1 MMFLLIYNDLVNN
14 KCSIINKSVNNLDDF
29 KKYCMQLFTLLN
41 KKHDSQLYYVE
52 DSHLFTINKKMNIV
66 NSGWFY
72 NSVSCKVTK
81 VCEIKLTPIHVEYT
95 NYINKLELSLDELI
109 NLNNLF
115 SNTLNNENVTE
126 FKTEGGTLDI
136 HDTHVLDHTHGVD
149 DVDMGN
155 CTDISDDCPD
165 NLINMIMDD
174 NIELTDESSVTS
186 ICSNNDHNDHKN
198 YNLDTSQTYK
208 RLFDEIN
215 PTKITYEYND
225 TNHDEN
231 HLFNTTFVNK
241 TLDDIENDDSL
252 NNYMD
257 NYTNKIKSV
266 YLVPQSTEPSK
277 FIDKLNTL
285 LKVNPLETQK
295 YIFNS
300 DSYYHESHGTT
311 STSTIT
317 E

>member
-1 MMFLLIYNDLVNN
+1 MFLLIYNDLVNN
-14 KCSIINKSVNNLDDF
+14 KCSIINKAINNSDDF
-29 KKYCMQLFTLLN
+29 KKYCVQIFTLLN

-52 DSHLFTINKKMNIV
+52 DPQLFTINKKINIV

-72 NSVSCKVTK
+72 NSVSYKVTK

-95 NYINKLELSLDELI
+95 NYINELELSLDELI

-115 SNTLNNENVTE
+115 SNTLNNVNVTE
-126 FKTEGGTLDI
+126 SKTEGSTFEI
-136 HDTHVLDHTHGVD
+136 HDTHGID

-186 ICSNNDHNDHKN
+186 ICSNNDDHNDNSN

-215 PTKITYEYND
+215 PTKVTYEYNE

-231 HLFNTTFVNK
+231 QLFNTNFVNK

-257 NYTNKIKSV
+257 NYTHNKTKSV

-295 YIFNS
+295 YLLNS
-300 DSYYHESHGTT
+300 DSYYNELHGTT

-317 E
+317 K